1 MHSIARVV
9 RRVVVVAAVGCGGGG
24 KSANKTDTDAVARGG
39 GGGGGIALRSVATA
53 TPITSDSEFVRLIG
67 VAANGETL
75 DYGEVKREIALDHG
89 RVRLP
94 AGKPANARELSLT
107 TATRTFVLVVDPDRP
122 ASEIQKTVGELDKVC
137 WGFGVAVG
145 SKLGVALPAPCP
157 AGPIAADIQ
166 DFVNLALVVSPDKV
180 RFELSRVNEVASVDR
195 SGDVKAKL
203 AEYRHSEFFKGKPC
217 PAERP
222 APPDENASEEDDG
235 TGTAMAFSM
244 EDHGRCDVLIAFDD
258 AAKAGDVIDLFH
270 TAMAAGFTEPHW
282 AKKTQLPTID
292 TTPPKP
298 KAPDPDTP
306 EFRAANKAV
315 EKAQKKVDD
324 ARAEVLAMTK
334 DSSTS
339 IAQIKKATEREKR
352 AEEELRAAKKRRK
365 AARDKANAKK
375 QK

>member
-1 MHSIARVV
+1 MHTIRWLA
-9 RRVVVVAAVGCGGGG
+9 RRVLVVAAVGCGGGG
-24 KSANKTDTDAVARGG
+24 KSARTSDTDPAASGG
-39 GGGGGIALRSVATA
+39 GGGDGIALRSVATA
-53 TPITSDSEFVRLIG
+53 LPLTADSEFVRLIG

-75 DYGEVKREIALDHG
+75 DYGEVKRAIALDHG

-94 AGKPANARELSLT
+94 AGTPANARELALT
-107 TATRTFVLVVDPDRP
+107 TGTRTFVLVVDPDRP
-122 ASEIQKTVGELDKVC
+122 ASEIQKAVGELDKVC

-145 SKLGVALPAPCP
+145 SKLGVTLPAPCP
-157 AGPIAADIQ
+157 AGPIAADLAEFI
-166 DFVNLALVVSPDKV
+166 NLAMVVSADKV
-180 RFELSRVNEVASVDR
+180 RFEVSHVNEVASVDR

-203 AEYRHSEFFKGKPC
+203 AEYKQSEFFKGKPC

-222 APPDENASEEDDG
+222 AQPEEDASEEDDG
-235 TGTAMAFSM
+235 MGTAMAFSM

-258 AAKAGDVIDLFH
+258 TAKAGDVIDFFL

-282 AKKTQLPTID
+282 ATKSQLPAID

-334 DSSTS
+334 DTSTS
-339 IAQIKKATEREKR
+339 VAQIKKAVAREKR
-352 AEEELRAAKKRRK
+352 AEEELKAAKKKRK
-365 AARDKANAKK
+365 AARDKANKK
-375 QK
+375 SK